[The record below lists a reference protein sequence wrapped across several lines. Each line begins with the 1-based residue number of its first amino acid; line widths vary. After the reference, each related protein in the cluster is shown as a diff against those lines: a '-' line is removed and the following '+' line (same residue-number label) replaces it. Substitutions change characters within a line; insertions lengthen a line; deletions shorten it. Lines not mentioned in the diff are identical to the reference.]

1 MRVPTEQTPGRMAP
15 LARLP
20 VFFALDGKRVVI
32 AGGTAA
38 AAWKAELL
46 SATGAR
52 VDVYAECFSDELQA
66 LADHPPR
73 GPVVLNA
80 REWHAPDLHGAGLA
94 IGAFDNDADA
104 EVFARAARARGVPVN
119 VIDRPAFCDFNF
131 GAIVNRSPLV
141 VGISTDGAAPVFA
154 QAVRGR
160 IEALLPKGFAAWA
173 EAARSWRTAVKALP
187 HAARRKFWERF
198 AEHAIRHPQAAPSDA
213 DLARFT
219 DVTRAAAD
227 TNGSVALVGAGPGD
241 PDLLTLAAVRALQTA
256 DVILFDDLVSAEVL
270 DFARREA
277 RKLMVGKSGFGP
289 SCRQG
294 DINTLMV
301 SLARQGKRVV
311 RLKGGDPLIFGR
323 AAEEIDACTAAGV
336 AVAIIPGITAAQG
349 AAAELNVPLTGR
361 GQARRVQYVTA
372 HAREGGL
379 PDDLDWQSLADPAC
393 ATAVYMP
400 TQTLAALT
408 ERAIAEGLDP
418 ATPAAAVF
426 RATRPD
432 RQVIQASVGDI
443 ATRVA
448 AARLPGPLLVLIGK
462 VLARDVPGDAAAP
475 PATAAQPIA
484 AIEG

>member
-1 MRVPTEQTPGRMAP
+1 M
-15 LARLP
+15 
-20 VFFALDGKRVVI
+20 
-32 AGGTAA
+32 
-38 AAWKAELL
+38 
-46 SATGAR
+46 
-52 VDVYAECFSDELQA
+52 
-66 LADHPPR
+66 
-73 GPVVLNA
+73 
-80 REWHAPDLHGAGLA
+80 
-94 IGAFDNDADA
+94 
-104 EVFARAARARGVPVN
+104 
-119 VIDRPAFCDFNF
+119 
-131 GAIVNRSPLV
+131 
-141 VGISTDGAAPVFA
+141 
-154 QAVRGR
+154 
-160 IEALLPKGFAAWA
+160 
-173 EAARSWRTAVKALP
+173 
-187 HAARRKFWERF
+187 
-198 AEHAIRHPQAAPSDA
+198 
-213 DLARFT
+213 
-219 DVTRAAAD
+219 
-227 TNGSVALVGAGPGD
+227 
-241 PDLLTLAAVRALQTA
+241 RALQTA

-323 AAEEIDACTAAGV
+323 VAEEIDACTAAGV

-372 HAREGGL
+372 HAREGSL